1 ARLAAVYAPGLA
13 PMDFHAV
20 VEVLTAAGW
29 QVLDPTR
36 LAPRRA
42 LVRIATGR
50 DAADTAFATTMR
62 GTAELMASLV
72 FASSDGDLPADD
84 HARPLPLACPRRW
97 SLHRFEQQPLAVST
111 TSARAWASPHW
122 ARLT

>member
-1 ARLAAVYAPGLA
+1 
-13 PMDFHAV
+13 MDFHAV

-50 DAADTAFATTMR
+50 DAADTAFATTLR
-62 GTAELMASLV
+62 GAAELMASLV

-84 HARPLPLACPRRW
+84 HAQPLPLA
-97 SLHRFEQQPLAVST
+97 
-111 TSARAWASPHW
+111 
-122 ARLT
+122 